1 MLEELELG
9 NLEYETAEKFL
20 AELKKEFGEGDKK
33 AAELKK
39 LEQEERTIEEFIQE
53 LKRAT
58 RRSRYKGRPLV
69 KEFKKGISRIIRK
82 KLIKIKRLPT
92 SIK

>member
-1 MLEELELG
+1 MQGESADIWKENMLEDLELG

-20 AELKKEFGEGDKK
+20 VELKKEFGEKDKK

-58 RRSRYKGRPLV
+58 RRSGYKGRPLV
-69 KEFKKGISRIIRK
+69 
-82 KLIKIKRLPT
+82 L
-92 SIK
+92 